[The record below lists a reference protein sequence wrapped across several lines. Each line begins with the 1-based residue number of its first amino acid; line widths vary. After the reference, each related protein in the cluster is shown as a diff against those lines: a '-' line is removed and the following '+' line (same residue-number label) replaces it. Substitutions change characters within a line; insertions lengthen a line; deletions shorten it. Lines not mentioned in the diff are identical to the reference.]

1 MSRLLS
7 AVAINRAT
15 GVHGRN
21 DEVPSD
27 VRSRRSLGVTAGTL
41 RGAPGGIRNPNLLIR
56 SQMLYPLSYGRM
68 PRRAGTS
75 LTGGRGPLE
84 IGQTSVAGSPTC
96 QTVGWQARTSSMNCS
111 TPGSGTWMT
120 R

>member
-1 MSRLLS
+1 MVKPQVIK
-7 AVAINRAT
+7 ADDC
-15 GVHGRN
+15 G
-21 DEVPSD
+21 
-27 VRSRRSLGVTAGTL
+27 LG
-41 RGAPGGIRNPNLLIR
+41 GAPGGIRNPNLLIR

-68 PRRAGTS
+68 APKGRDESNGCVTTTRNQATS
-75 LTGGRGPLE
+75 E
-84 IGQTSVAGSPTC
+84 SPTC